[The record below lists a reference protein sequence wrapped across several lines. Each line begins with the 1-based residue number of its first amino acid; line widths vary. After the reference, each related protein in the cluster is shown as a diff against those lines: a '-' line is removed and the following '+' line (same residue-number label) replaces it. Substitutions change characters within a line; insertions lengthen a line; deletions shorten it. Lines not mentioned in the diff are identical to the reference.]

1 MTQEEAMMEND
12 NQKMEKIKT
21 PFAKMIIDGSREKP
35 YFSILYFDPADKDF
49 HIGYSSYY
57 LDYVFNWMNENFEI
71 VEDGNFAIS
80 ALRPVS
86 REQVE
91 GIRGEWMF
99 PIFADQE
106 DANDPR
112 CQCSECG
119 SIETPLARHR
129 FCPSCGAP
137 MTDEAVQ
144 MVMERMEA
152 LHHE

>member
-1 MTQEEAMMEND
+1 MTREEA
-12 NQKMEKIKT
+12 IK
-21 PFAKMIIDGSREKP
+21 
-35 YFSILYFDPADKDF
+35 
-49 HIGYSSYY
+49 H
-57 LDYVFNWMNENFEI
+57 FEAWAQCNYAPTR
-71 VEDGNFAIS
+71 DAALMALS

-91 GIRGEWMF
+91 KVQGEWMF
-99 PIFADQE
+99 PIFVGQQ

-129 FCPSCGAP
+129 FCPACGSP

-144 MVMERMEA
+144 MVLERLEA
-152 LHHE
+152 LYGDR

>member
-1 MTQEEAMMEND
+1 MTREEAIKYAESK
-12 NQKMEKIKT
+12 KMRLE
-21 PFAKMIIDGSREKP
+21 A
-35 YFSILYFDPADKDF
+35 LV
-49 HIGYSSYY
+49 YSDDCKY
-57 LDYVFNWMNENFEI
+57 
-71 VEDGNFAIS
+71 GNYAMYSGELSFVNAALS

-137 MTDEAVQ
+137 MTDEAVDIRLK
-144 MVMERMEA
+144 ELEA
-152 LHHE
+152 LKDEG